1 MLHKPTA
8 RKEPK
13 RYNDPDNQ
21 RPPSAEK
28 PNFIQRNKA
37 LQNQKQLAEKST
49 NQPSLPKI
57 PSKGTNKSIPQKVE
71 HLEKAI

>member
-1 MLHKPTA
+1 MLHKATS

-13 RYNDPDNQ
+13 RYNDPDYQ
-21 RPPSAEK
+21 RPPSADK
-28 PNFIQRNKA
+28 PNFIQRNKG

-57 PSKGTNKSIPQKVE
+57 PPKGPSKSIPQKVE